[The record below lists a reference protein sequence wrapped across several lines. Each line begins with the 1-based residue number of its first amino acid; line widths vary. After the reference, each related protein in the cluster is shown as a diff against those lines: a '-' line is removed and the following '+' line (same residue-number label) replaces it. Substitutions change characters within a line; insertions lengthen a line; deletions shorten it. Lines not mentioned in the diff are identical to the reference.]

1 MYMQSCGGQG
11 KMHDYCDGAH
21 YSKHPLYRN
30 HSNALQIQL
39 YFHDF
44 ETTNPLG
51 SKTKIHKMGAVYFAL
66 RNVPSE
72 NNSVLSNIHLCL
84 LFNSV
89 DKDIYGFERILEL
102 LLTDL
107 KEIEQNGIE
116 VKILDKYQLL
126 YGTLCLLTADNLACH
141 SFCGYVES
149 FSANR
154 FCQFCLIDKS
164 SSQYIFDENN
174 TERRTR
180 ENYAHHVQL
189 NDASATG
196 VKHNSCLNSLQ
207 YFHVT
212 ENIGV
217 DIMHDVLEG
226 VAPLEVKLM
235 LRHFIYEEKYFSLD
249 LLNERIGAHH
259 SILKGLCQMLSQ
271 L

>member
-1 MYMQSCGGQG
+1 MYMQSCGRQG
-11 KMHDYCDGAH
+11 NMHDNCDGVH

-30 HSNALQIQL
+30 HPNALQIQL
-39 YFHDF
+39 YFDDL

-51 SKTKIHKMGAVYFAL
+51 SKTKIHKMGTVYFAL

-72 NNSVLSNIHLCL
+72 YNSVLSNIHLYL

-89 DKDIYGFERILEL
+89 DKDIYGFDRILEP

-116 VKILDKYQLL
+116 VKIHDKYQLL

-141 SFCGYVES
+141 SLCGYVES

-164 SSQYIFDENN
+164 SSQYIFDANN

-180 ENYAHHVQL
+180 ENYAYHVQL

-196 VKHNSCLNSLQ
+196 VKHNSCLISLQ

-226 VAPLEVKLM
+226 VAPLFFVINNFFFFFFTNNTK
-235 LRHFIYEEKYFSLD
+235 
-249 LLNERIGAHH
+249 
-259 SILKGLCQMLSQ
+259 
-271 L
+271 